1 MVSAT
6 DVEVNSYHK
15 KIFHLKLFPHFWSIF
30 LPLTTTPNRFAQEAL
45 MEKLVAGIAK
55 FQKNL
60 FAQHQALFADLAKG
74 QNPETLFITCS
85 DSRIDP
91 NLITQTKPGELFIA
105 RNAGNLVPPHYNQAT
120 NDMDATVEFAMNVL
134 NVRHIV
140 ICGHTDCGAMKG
152 AMNPDS
158 VKHLPHVHNWL
169 SNCAAARARV
179 KARHEELSYEQ
190 LLELTEENVILQLK
204 HLETHPSVAS
214 RMATH
219 SVMLH
224 GWVYDIEHGE
234 VYCYE
239 QKSGKFVPVAEH
251 YAHVLESKGKSAA

>member
-1 MVSAT
+1 
-6 DVEVNSYHK
+6 
-15 KIFHLKLFPHFWSIF
+15 
-30 LPLTTTPNRFAQEAL
+30 

-55 FQKNL
+55 FQKTL

-120 NDMDATVEFAMNVL
+120 NDMDATIEFAMNVL

-190 LLELTEENVILQLK
+190 LLELTEENVMLQLK

-214 RMATH
+214 KMATH

-234 VYCYE
+234 IYCYE
-239 QKSGKFVPVAEH
+239 HKSGKFVPVAEH
-251 YAHVLESKGKSAA
+251 YAHVLESKDKSAA